1 MAFGKEKKDILHF
14 DISGASSA
22 RALYQHHSGAMHKLQ
37 FKFETS
43 DGRILEVEMNHEIA
57 APFIEQ
63 AIAAYSA
70 IQRPIQF
77 PRNIPFG

>member
-1 MAFGKEKKDILHF
+1 MDAV
-14 DISGASSA
+14 GASSA
-22 RALYQHHSGAMHKLQ
+22 RAMFAVAPAMHTIEFTFIDAQ
-37 FKFETS
+37 GGTFTVSMEHH
-43 DGRILEVEMNHEIA
+43 VA

-77 PRNIPFG
+77 PRNIPFSG